1 MERPTYGPESQYAK
15 DDSSPLLS
23 GKRINY
29 LQRVVGK
36 FLYYARAIGNTMLH
50 ALSSIARAATKGAK
64 ATEDAAQHLMGY
76 AYSNPDAQTKFRAS
90 DMIIQGD
97 SDAAYLVEPDARSRA
112 GGFHFLG
119 NKEHTMFNGPIHV
132 LAKTIKAVMASAME
146 AEMKALFMNAQL
158 LVEYRQTLEDMGH
171 PQPPTRIRIDNRSAH
186 GVLTGIMKQKRTKSA
201 GMNASWV
208 KDRCD

>member
-1 MERPTYGPESQYAK
+1 
-15 DDSSPLLS
+15 
-23 GKRINY
+23 
-29 LQRVVGK
+29 
-36 FLYYARAIGNTMLH
+36 
-50 ALSSIARAATKGAK
+50 
-64 ATEDAAQHLMGY
+64 
-76 AYSNPDAQTKFRAS
+76 
-90 DMIIQGD
+90 MILQGD

-171 PQPPTRIRIDNRSAH
+171 PQPPTRIRIDNKSAH

-201 GMNASWV
+201 DMNANWV
-208 KDRCD
+208 KDRCEQGQFELHWAPGPTNLGDNPTKHHTGLYHRQVRPIYLFVEGKSPTTLQGCNRILDPESKTQSSVAPGSSLVESLRRLVARAGRL